1 MIQVVS
7 DSTIAPRSLS
17 PLPDRLAAPVRP
29 LYVRVV
35 LPAYNEE
42 QTLDPLLRSLREA
55 MEEDGIAYEVLVV
68 NDGSTD
74 RTSEVAE
81 AHAAVMPVKVVQH
94 PVNKGLPEAI
104 KTGLFTAAE
113 ISDERDVIIVMDAD
127 NSHTPGLILRMTRM
141 IKEGSSIVIASRY
154 REGSRTRGLSTT
166 RRVLSWGA
174 NLLFRIFLPIEGVRD
189 YSCGYR
195 AYRASVL
202 KEAIAR
208 HGDNLVSQ
216 PGFSCMIDLLL
227 KLRELD
233 PIVTEVPM
241 ILRYDLKTSSSK
253 MNVGGNVRETLGL
266 LVKRTL
272 RLGG

>member
-1 MIQVVS
+1 MTHAIS
-7 DSTIAPRSLS
+7 DT
-17 PLPDRLAAPVRP
+17 RLATASEQSASDALTAPVRP
-29 LYVRVV
+29 LFVRIV

-42 QTLDPLLRSLREA
+42 LTLDPLLRSLREA

-68 NDGSTD
+68 DDGSTD
-74 RTSEVAE
+74 RTAEVAE
-81 AHAAVMPVKVVQH
+81 AHAAVMPVRLVRH

-113 ISDERDVIIVMDAD
+113 ISDERDVVIVMDAD

-154 REGSRTRGLSTT
+154 QHGSRTRGLSRT

-208 HGDNLVSQ
+208 HGENLVSQ

-241 ILRYDLKTSSSK
+241 ILRYDLKTSASK
-253 MNVGGNVRETLGL
+253 MNVSGNVRETLGL

-272 RLGG
+272 RIAS